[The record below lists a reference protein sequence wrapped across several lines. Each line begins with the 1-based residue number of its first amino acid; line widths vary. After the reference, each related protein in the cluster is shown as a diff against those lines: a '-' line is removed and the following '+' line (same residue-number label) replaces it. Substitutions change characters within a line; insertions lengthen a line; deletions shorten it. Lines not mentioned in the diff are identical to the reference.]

1 MIPHA
6 HAIVELL
13 TMASLTGLL
22 FASGLRL
29 TPAELLA
36 SLADRARIARV
47 LAANFVVVLPAVL
60 EWDDRRRQRAAGRAQ
75 ASVPTPGGES
85 ASR

>member
-1 MIPHA
+1 VVIPHA

-29 TPAELLA
+29 T
-36 SLADRARIARV
+36 ARP
-47 LAANFVVVLPAVL
+47 L
-60 EWDDRRRQRAAGRAQ
+60 
-75 ASVPTPGGES
+75 
-85 ASR
+85 